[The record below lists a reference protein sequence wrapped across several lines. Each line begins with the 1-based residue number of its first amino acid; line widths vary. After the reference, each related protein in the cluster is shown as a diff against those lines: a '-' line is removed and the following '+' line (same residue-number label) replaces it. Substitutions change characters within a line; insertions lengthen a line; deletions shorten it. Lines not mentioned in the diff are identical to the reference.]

1 MKQTQGRRAVSDNN
15 CTDELQK
22 DLKGGLSFYKEYMF
36 AEFLK
41 QYAQLLDDR
50 IRNLQRANEANTN
63 NTLFRE
69 GKL

>member
-1 MKQTQGRRAVSDNN
+1 VGGETTRLGLLRAGRGWRVNDSNF
-15 CTDELQK
+15 TDELQK

-50 IRNLQRANEANTN
+50 IRNLAKGEE
-63 NTLFRE
+63 L
-69 GKL
+69 

>member
-1 MKQTQGRRAVSDNN
+1 MNN
-15 CTDELQK
+15 SNFTDELQK

-50 IRNLQRANEANTN
+50 IRNLQIQNEANTN

>member
-1 MKQTQGRRAVSDNN
+1 MNDSNF
-15 CTDELQK
+15 TDELQK
-22 DLKGGLSFYKEYMF
+22 DLKGGMGFYNEYMF

-50 IRNLQRANEANTN
+50 IRKLQRENEANTN